1 MKENSEKKYNNRSR
15 IVRFILESGG
25 TSKTEIAKELN
36 LSMPT
41 VLQNIKELTEEGLIK
56 ENGEYASTGG
66 RKAKTLAICENIK
79 YAIGLDITK
88 NHISIVLIN
97 LNGEVFK
104 SIRKRKIFQNN
115 LEYYNEISEEIDE
128 FINENWIETEKIL
141 GLGISLPGIINYDSM
156 LLVKSHALQV
166 ENISLKMIE
175 QIMKFPVYFEN
186 DANAALMAEKGENKQ
201 EAVYLSLSNT
211 VGGAICIKGDLFLGK
226 NRKAGEFGHM
236 TMVPNGRQCYCGKK
250 GCVDAYCSVL
260 TLLSD
265 KDITLEQ
272 FMDKVAKKEKEYCQR
287 WDEYLDNLAI
297 VVTNLRMAYDTDII
311 LGGYIG
317 TYLKDYMLE
326 LGKKILAYNL
336 FDRDVSY
343 LKNCIF
349 QKEVS
354 AVGVAKYFMDKY
366 IKNL

>member
-1 MKENSEKKYNNRSR
+1 MNETPAKKYNNRSR
-15 IVRFILESGG
+15 IVRFILESGE
-25 TSKTEIAKELN
+25 TSKMEIAKELN

-41 VLQNIKELTEEGLIK
+41 VLQNIKELTEEGFIK

-66 RKAKTLAICENIK
+66 RKAKTLVICENIK
-79 YAIGLDITK
+79 YAAGLDITQ

-97 LNGEVFK
+97 LNGEVIK
-104 SIRKRKIFQNN
+104 STRKRKKFQNN
-115 LEYYNEISEEIDE
+115 LEYYNEISKEIDG
-128 FINENWIETEKIL
+128 FIEEDRIEKEKIL

-166 ENISLKMIE
+166 ENISLKMME

-186 DANAALMAEKGENKQ
+186 DANAALMAEKRENKQ
-201 EAVYLSLSNT
+201 EAVYLSLSDT
-211 VGGAICIKGDLFLGK
+211 VGGAICMKGNLFLGK

-236 TMVPNGRQCYCGKK
+236 TMIPNGRQCYCGKR
-250 GCVDAYCSVL
+250 GCIDAYCSAL
-260 TLLSD
+260 SLLGD
-265 KDITLEQ
+265 KDMTLEQ
-272 FMDKVAKKEKEYCQR
+272 FMDKVTKKEKEYSQC

-326 LGKKILAYNL
+326 LGKKILEYNI

-354 AVGVAKYFMDKY
+354 AVGVGKYFIDQY